1 LDIAGL
7 PFVLDPDLEVRTMGT
22 DHSLSARISGNVYVH
37 YAFAVAGTLVVLLIC
52 RALNPWLGSTVPYV
66 LLFPVIVCSAWYS
79 GIGPSLVTVVVS
91 LAGARYWFTAPIH
104 SFRIPDAAQSIS
116 MVAFLFASGA
126 VIAMGEARRR
136 QNEKLRKG
144 QADLE
149 DRVKERTTELGA
161 ANKSLRELSAR
172 LLQLQDDERRR
183 IARELHDSIGQM
195 LAALNMNLSTVRTDI
210 ERLTKTA
217 EALADSESLVQEM
230 NKEVRTISHL
240 LHPPLL
246 DEAGLSSAV
255 RWYIDGFAQRSN
267 IEVVLDF
274 PDDFGRLSREAETA
288 IFRVVQ
294 ECLTNIHR
302 HSESSIA
309 KIRFRH
315 LDGHVV
321 VEVQDKGKGISSD
334 KLAEMSAAGTPGVGI
349 RGMRERLRQL
359 GGDLEINSSSS
370 GTGVRARL
378 PVKESS
384 SVADISLVPNS
395 SSSAAA

>member
-1 LDIAGL
+1 MDIAGL
-7 PFVLDPDLEVRTMGT
+7 SFVLDPNLEVRTMGT
-22 DHSLSARISGNVYVH
+22 ERSFSARISRNVWLH
-37 YAFAVAGTLVVLLIC
+37 YTFAVAATLVVLLTC
-52 RALNPWLGSTVPYV
+52 RTLISFVGSPVPYL
-66 LLFPVIVCSAWYS
+66 LLFPVIVGSAWYS
-79 GIGPSLVTVVVS
+79 GIGPSIVTLVLA
-91 LAGARYWFTAPIH
+91 LAGVRYWLTAPIH
-104 SFRIPDAAQSIS
+104 SFRIPDTVPTIS
-116 MVAFLFASGA
+116 MLAFLFASGA

-136 QNEKLRKG
+136 HNEKLQKG

-149 DRVKERTTELGA
+149 DRVKARTAELDA
-161 ANKSLRELSAR
+161 ANQSLRELSAR

-183 IARELHDSIGQM
+183 IARELHDSVGQM
-195 LAALNMNLSTVRTDI
+195 LAALNMNLSTVRADI
-210 ERLTKTA
+210 ERLTKTT
-217 EALADSESLVQEM
+217 EALSDSESLVQEM
-230 NKEVRTISHL
+230 SKEVRTISHL

-274 PDDFGRLSREAETA
+274 PEDFGRLSREAETA
-288 IFRVVQ
+288 IFRVMQ

-315 LDGHVV
+315 LDGQVV
-321 VEVQDKGKGISSD
+321 VEVHDQGKGISSD
-334 KLAEMSAAGTPGVGI
+334 KLAEMAAAGTPGVGI

-370 GTGVRARL
+370 GTGVIARL
-378 PVKESS
+378 PVPERSS
-384 SVADISLVPNS
+384 AANVSLVS
-395 SSSAAA
+395 DTSSSAAT